1 MTREGGWQLAMVVL
15 KIASK
20 LIVFLISFGFVCLG
34 TEWVPLFIKMTA
46 FLIVLAIAAVIGIS
60 METLKKRSLFIS

>member
-46 FLIVLAIAAVIGIS
+46 FLMVLAIATIIGIS
-60 METLKKRSLFIS
+60 VDTLQKRNLFIS

>member
-34 TEWVPLFIKMTA
+34 TEWVPLFVKMTA
-46 FLIVLAIAAVIGIS
+46 FLIVLAIATIIGIS
-60 METLKKRSLFIS
+60 VDTLQKRNLFIS

>member
-15 KIASK
+15 KMASK

-46 FLIVLAIAAVIGIS
+46 FLMVLAIATIIGIS
-60 METLKKRSLFIS
+60 VDTLQKRNLFIS

>member
-1 MTREGGWQLAMVVL
+1 MVVL
-15 KIASK
+15 KMASK

-46 FLIVLAIAAVIGIS
+46 FLMVLAIATIIGIS
-60 METLKKRSLFIS
+60 VDTLQKRNLFIS

>member
-1 MTREGGWQLAMVVL
+1 MTREGGWQLAMVIL

-20 LIVFLISFGFVCLG
+20 LIVFLISFGFACLG

-46 FLIVLAIAAVIGIS
+46 FLMVLAIATIIGIS
-60 METLKKRSLFIS
+60 VDTLQKRNLFIS

>member
-1 MTREGGWQLAMVVL
+1 MTREGGWQLVIMMFN
-15 KIASK
+15 IASK

-46 FLIVLAIAAVIGIS
+46 FLIVLAIATIIGIS
-60 METLKKRSLFIS
+60 VDTLQKRNLFIS

>member
-1 MTREGGWQLAMVVL
+1 MTREGGWQLVIMIF
-15 KIASK
+15 KIVSK

-34 TEWVPLFIKMTA
+34 TEWVPSFIKFTA
-46 FLIVLAIAAVIGIS
+46 FLIVLAISAVIGIS

>member
-46 FLIVLAIAAVIGIS
+46 FLIVLAIATIIGIS
-60 METLKKRSLFIS
+60 VDTLQKRNLFIS

>member
-15 KIASK
+15 KMVSK

-46 FLIVLAIAAVIGIS
+46 FLMVLAIATIIGIS
-60 METLKKRSLFIS
+60 VDTLQKRNLFIS

>member
-34 TEWVPLFIKMTA
+34 TEWVPSFIKFTA
-46 FLIVLAIAAVIGIS
+46 FLIVLFMATIIGITI
-60 METLKKRSLFIS
+60 ETLEKRSLFIS

>member
-20 LIVFLISFGFVCLG
+20 LIVFLISFGFICLG

-46 FLIVLAIAAVIGIS
+46 FLMVLAIATIIGIS
-60 METLKKRSLFIS
+60 VDTLQKRNLFIS